1 MKQPLSAFTAGI
13 VSPAGCVAEELFPPA
28 VAALESYGI
37 KVKLFSTPGIN
48 PRAPHKYL
56 AADDEQRAAEL
67 TEAWMDSE
75 VSLIICA
82 RGGYGSARVL
92 PLLDWELLR
101 TREMTVAGFSD
112 ITALHW
118 AMMRQNAGEVL
129 SAPMLNFFGRGLD
142 DLSRETFFNS
152 LQKKEVTIE
161 LPSFN
166 GGKVSA
172 HPLAGNLTVAASL
185 AGTAYFPDTAGKII
199 ILEDVGEH
207 PYRIDRMLMQ
217 LLLAGTFERCAALV
231 FGNFTG
237 CGNADELHNLFA
249 EFAGRV
255 NCPVFYGLPFG
266 HELPF
271 HSISSD
277 AVWNISSI

>member
-1 MKQPLSAFTAGI
+1 MKQPLSACTVGI

-28 VAALESYGI
+28 IAALENFGA
-37 KVKLFSTPGIN
+37 KVKLFSTPGKN
-48 PRAPHKYL
+48 PSAPHKYL
-56 AADDEQRAAEL
+56 AADDEQRAAEF
-67 TEAWMDSE
+67 TAAWMDSE
-75 VSLIICA
+75 VSLILCA
-82 RGGYGSARVL
+82 RGGYGSARIL
-92 PLLDWELLR
+92 PLLDWEKLR
-101 TREMTVAGFSD
+101 TRNVTVAGFSD

-118 AMMRQNAGEVL
+118 AMVRHNAGSVL
-129 SAPMLNFFGRGLD
+129 SAPMLSFFGRGLD
-142 DLSRETFFNS
+142 DLSRETFFDS
-152 LQKKEVTIE
+152 LQKKDLCIE
-161 LPSFN
+161 LPSFT
-166 GGKVSA
+166 GGRVSA

-185 AGTAYFPDTAGKII
+185 AGTDHFPDTAGKII

-231 FGNFTG
+231 FGNFTD

-249 EFAGRV
+249 EFSGRV
-255 NCPVFYGLPFG
+255 DCPVFYGLPFG

-277 AVWNISSI
+277 AVWNISSL